1 MFLVILRDL
10 LLTSKKILIC
20 QLICP
25 KNLSIYKQSSDI
37 KIAYYINCAQTN
49 LVYFNEFLI
58 PRIFINIL
66 EFFIEAKVEGH
77 KKLFQ
82 IQLTTNYNIYVIIY
96 IIILK
101 VVHFTS
107 KGMKRRFLM
116 EPPIPGCALFWCT
129 RLDRHSIAIVLTIKK
144 ISPLHKADL
153 C

>member
-1 MFLVILRDL
+1 MLHGCSAVEATAFLYTVGLVSMF
-10 LLTSKKILIC
+10 
-20 QLICP
+20 
-25 KNLSIYKQSSDI
+25 KQSSDI
-37 KIAYYINCAQTN
+37 KIAYYIICAQTN

-66 EFFIEAKVEGH
+66 EFFIEANVEGH

-116 EPPIPGCALFWCT
+116 EPPIPGCALILCT
-129 RLDRHSIAIVLTIKK
+129 RSSLHSIHHCTHDQEN
-144 ISPLHKADL
+144 SPIT
-153 C
+153 